1 VTEGSIDSGL
11 VWLVVVILAVGTFL
25 IRVSFIELFELLDD
39 LPEWVEDAL
48 RFIPVAVLTAIVL
61 PHIVTLDA
69 SFAVSISERKLLAGA
84 VAAVVAWRTE
94 NMLATIAVGMG
105 LLWGLTFVI

>member
-1 VTEGSIDSGL
+1 MTEGSIDSGL

-25 IRVSFIELFELLDD
+25 IRVSFIELFEFLDD

-69 SFAVSISERKLLAGA
+69 SLAVSISERKLFAGA